1 MAAKLG
7 LYHIIPC
14 HWSVAMHDLVLHS
27 RKNGAAVRPR
37 SNLSQAKQQLRK
49 DRITHHLRNCR
60 GLQPDLI
67 MRDCILARKPKS
79 GSSTHHIAEGAR
91 SVHKSYRLLLQPPAR
106 AFTAAAIIT
115 SRFCAQLPLL
125 LFTPRA
131 FKTFATR
138 GSAQQTAVKRQ
149 GQQEWNVGLGGQCL
163 VRLQAMQLPLLLAFG
178 AVGETSA
185 VLSAEGSGL
194 LTQTSLC
201 YRAEITLP
209 NRSEALLPVSRL
221 PDCSASSE
229 IQMLTFSP
237 CHICI
242 IFQEANNLSFPHHF
256 EWALSV

>member
-1 MAAKLG
+1 M
-7 LYHIIPC
+7 
-14 HWSVAMHDLVLHS
+14 
-27 RKNGAAVRPR
+27 
-37 SNLSQAKQQLRK
+37 
-49 DRITHHLRNCR
+49 
-60 GLQPDLI
+60 
-67 MRDCILARKPKS
+67 
-79 GSSTHHIAEGAR
+79 
-91 SVHKSYRLLLQPPAR
+91 
-106 AFTAAAIIT
+106 
-115 SRFCAQLPLL
+115 
-125 LFTPRA
+125 
-131 FKTFATR
+131 
-138 GSAQQTAVKRQ
+138 
-149 GQQEWNVGLGGQCL
+149 GLGGQCL
-163 VRLQAMQLPLLLAFG
+163 VRLQAKQLPLLLAFG

-256 EWALSV
+256 E